1 MENISIVSDISSIP
15 TAIKFAED
23 FLEKNGLDFA
33 KKTAIVFDEILSNIA
48 KYAYKGE
55 KKNIDVGCDYDE
67 KNKKLTFKFEDFG
80 TEFNPLG
87 VKEADTTASADDRP
101 IGGLGIFIVKNF
113 MDDVVYER
121 KNDKNIL
128 TLKKKL

>member
-15 TAIKFAED
+15 NAIKFAED

-55 KKNIDVGCDYDE
+55 KKNIEVGCDYDE
-67 KNKKLTFKFEDFG
+67 KNKTLTFKFEDFG
-80 TEFNPLG
+80 TEFNPLE